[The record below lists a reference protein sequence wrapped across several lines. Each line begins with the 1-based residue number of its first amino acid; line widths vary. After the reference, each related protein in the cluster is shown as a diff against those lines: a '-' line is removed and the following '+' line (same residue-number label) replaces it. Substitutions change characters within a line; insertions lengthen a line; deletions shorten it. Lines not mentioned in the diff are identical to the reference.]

1 MLKTACEVLLF
12 FLESNCRRVQFLLL
26 YYQELMLRLKT
37 LNFLSEAPSDNKT
50 NSYETENI
58 DRCAAFGPVFRI

>member
-1 MLKTACEVLLF
+1 MLKTACKVLLF
-12 FLESNCRRVQFLLL
+12 FLDGNCRQVQFLLL
-26 YYQELMLRLKT
+26 YYQELMLRVKT

-58 DRCAAFGPVFRI
+58 DRYAAFGPAFRL